1 MNYLEL
7 AKDYIAKLLEHE
19 DGTVPAELATS
30 ATMFVTANALIAIAE
45 QLEKMNG
52 KQVKEYARDFLQGEN
67 LVGKRI
73 YWNSEESGISN
84 DYIQPGLVIGKEK
97 GGCFVLEGSA
107 NYWVEPDWITG
118 VEEDKRYT

>member
-45 QLEKMNG
+45 QLEKANKMR
-52 KQVKEYARDFLQGEN
+52 EITISLQPRFALN
-67 LVGKRI
+67 
-73 YWNSEESGISN
+73 N
-84 DYIQPGLVIGKEK
+84 DLAT
-97 GGCFVLEGSA
+97 LL
-107 NYWVEPDWITG
+107 
-118 VEEDKRYT
+118 EEDK

>member
-45 QLEKMNG
+45 QLERMNTTLI
-52 KQVKEYARDFLQGEN
+52 DQGIAQ
-67 LVGKRI
+67 GF
-73 YWNSEESGISN
+73 W
-84 DYIQPGLVIGKEK
+84 D
-97 GGCFVLEGSA
+97 GS
-107 NYWVEPDWITG
+107 Y
-118 VEEDKRYT
+118 VEEDK